1 MTMRSIL
8 IAALCGA
15 AAALSACS
23 SPQTAGAPAASSA
36 PAVPATQ
43 APAPQADPRFLASD
57 LPLLPDNVGM
67 AVRPVAVV
75 RAAYEFAAR
84 HPEVMK
90 YVPCFCGCERGGH
103 QDNHDCFVG
112 NRSADNRVT
121 GWESHG
127 MVCEVCID
135 VATQA
140 RQMHNSGASV
150 PAIRDA
156 IEKTYAP
163 HYEGHTPTPMPKR
176 GGTTR

>member
-1 MTMRSIL
+1 MTFRSFI
-8 IAALCGA
+8 IAALCGGA
-15 AAALSACS
+15 AAVSACS
-23 SPQTAGAPAASSA
+23 SPQTSGTSAAGSAPAA
-36 PAVPATQ
+36 PVTQ
-43 APAPQADPRFLASD
+43 APSRQADPRFLADD
-57 LPLLPDNVGM
+57 LPLLPENIDR
-67 AVRPVAVV
+67 AVRPLAIV
-75 RAAYEFAAR
+75 RASYEFAAR

-103 QDNHDCFVG
+103 KDNHDCFVG
-112 NRSADNRVT
+112 SRGADNRVT

-150 PAIRDA
+150 SAIRDA
-156 IEKTYAP
+156 IEKTYAS

-176 GGTTR
+176 GGATR